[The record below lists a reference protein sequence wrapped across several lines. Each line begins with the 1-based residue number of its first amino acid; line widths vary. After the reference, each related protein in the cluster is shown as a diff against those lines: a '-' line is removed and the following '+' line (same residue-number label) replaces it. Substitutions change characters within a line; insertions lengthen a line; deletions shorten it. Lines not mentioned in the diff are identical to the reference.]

1 VTPPEPGDLELDL
14 EVDVVVVGAGGC
26 GLAAAIA
33 AADGGASVV
42 VAEKMAVPLPNTAR
56 STGMIPAAGTR
67 WQRAAGIED
76 SPEAFAADLRFKTD
90 GTGDERLAHRLAAVS
105 APLVEWMVD
114 EAGVELDL
122 VTGFTYPG
130 HSRERMHS
138 PADRAGTTLMRDL
151 RRAAESRP
159 GVDLVLGA
167 TVTALLAEPGGSV
180 RGVVVEHA
188 AGTERIGARAVVLA
202 SNGFG
207 ANLEMVRAHC
217 PEIAD
222 ALYLGGEG
230 STGEAIDWGVALGA
244 ETRFLD
250 AYQGHATVAV
260 PHNVLVSYSTVMQG
274 GIIVNRDG
282 RRFGDETHGYSEYAT
297 RVIAQPD
304 GVGVLVFDDRIH
316 AEAMAFEDYR
326 VAVEAGAVR
335 TADTVEE
342 LAERMKVDPAGLSA
356 TLAGYAA
363 AARGEAPDEHGRRD
377 CRELMAPY
385 RAVRVTGSLFH
396 TQGGLVVD
404 EHARVLRPDGS
415 VIDGLYAGGGAAEGL
430 SGSGSGGYMSG
441 NGLLSALGL
450 GWLAG
455 RHASGHPVPV
465 PTGD

>member
-1 VTPPEPGDLELDL
+1 
-14 EVDVVVVGAGGC
+14 
-26 GLAAAIA
+26 
-33 AADGGASVV
+33 
-42 VAEKMAVPLPNTAR
+42 
-56 STGMIPAAGTR
+56 
-67 WQRAAGIED
+67 
-76 SPEAFAADLRFKTD
+76 
-90 GTGDERLAHRLAAVS
+90 
-105 APLVEWMVD
+105 
-114 EAGVELDL
+114 
-122 VTGFTYPG
+122 
-130 HSRERMHS
+130 
-138 PADRAGTTLMRDL
+138 
-151 RRAAESRP
+151 
-159 GVDLVLGA
+159 
-167 TVTALLAEPGGSV
+167 
-180 RGVVVEHA
+180 
-188 AGTERIGARAVVLA
+188 
-202 SNGFG
+202 
-207 ANLEMVRAHC
+207 MVRAHC

-465 PTGD
+465 PTDG